1 MSSEKKIKVLVVPS
15 DRSGVG
21 YFRSVAPHIGL
32 ERFYPNEFHV
42 DIEERPDLNNDEYL
56 KQYDIIHYHRSLGQY
71 EQMPMLLN
79 KLKNLGI
86 TTIMDLDDYWAP
98 GTHHPAYLIIKNSK
112 MDEKIIG
119 NLKIAENITTTT
131 DIFAKEI
138 AKHNK
143 NVHVLPNAIDPTE
156 RQYMPNPEKSDRIR
170 IGWLGG
176 SSHLED
182 LKLLNGLVNK
192 FKSDNLLDKVQ
203 FVLCGFDL
211 RGNITMINPETGE
224 QTQRPIK
231 PMESVWYKYEQIFT
245 DNYSTVSEGYKNHLL
260 SFSKEEYEGIE
271 NEPYRRVWTKPVST
285 YASNY
290 NLFDISLA
298 PLADNIFNKVKSQL
312 KVIESGFHKKALVAQ
327 DFGPYQIDLVNSRR
341 KPTDKKDQN
350 VFNEHGNAYL
360 VNNDSKEWYQ
370 FLKRLVTN
378 PEQIEILSNNLYNTV
393 KDTYSIEAVSKQ
405 RRELYLSLLDE
416 KRNNNVQRVSE
427 SDTVRI

>member
-1 MSSEKKIKVLVVPS
+1 MNKKIKVLVVPS

-21 YFRSVAPHIGL
+21 YFRSVAPHLGL
-32 ERFYPNEFHV
+32 ERFYPEEFHV
-42 DIEERPDLNNDEYL
+42 DINETPDLNNDEFL
-56 KQYDIIHYHRSLGQY
+56 KQYDIVHYHRTLAPY
-71 EQMPMLLN
+71 EQMPALLN
-79 KLKNLGI
+79 KLKSLGI

-98 GTHHPAYLIIKNSK
+98 GQHHPAYLIIKNSK
-112 MDEKIIG
+112 MDEKIVN

-138 AKHNK
+138 GKYNK
-143 NVHVLPNAIDPTE
+143 NVYVLPNAIDPKE
-156 RQYMPNPEKSDRIR
+156 KQYTPTPEKSDRIR

-182 LKLLNGLVNK
+182 LKLLNGLVNR

-211 RGNITMINPETGE
+211 RGQITMIDPATGQ

-245 DNYSTVSEGYKNHLL
+245 ADYSLVSENYRKHLL
-260 SFSKEEYEGIE
+260 SFTKDEYGDIA

-285 YASNY
+285 YATNY

-298 PLADNIFNKVKSQL
+298 PLASNTFNKVKSQL

-327 DFGPYQIDLVNSRR
+327 DFGPYQIDLVNARV
-341 KPTDKKDQN
+341 KALDKN
-350 VFNEHGNAYL
+350 NPVTFNENGNAYL

-370 FLKRLVTN
+370 FLKRLVNN

-393 KDTYSIEAVSKQ
+393 KDRYSIEAVSKQ
-405 RRELYLSLLDE
+405 RRDLYLSLIDE
-416 KRNNNVQRVSE
+416 KTNNNIQRVLEPTS
-427 SDTVRI
+427 VRI